1 VIRKSD
7 YLRDKNAG
15 FVPIGQTVSM
25 VAEWYLKIQLKM
37 WLKDEK
43 TAYLLHPFTTYARQK
58 WSSRLQR
65 RYRQVV
71 LLLNPCR

>member
-25 VAEWYLKIQLKM
+25 VAEWYLKIQLKKCV
-37 WLKDEK
+37 LKMRK
-43 TAYLLHPFTTYARQK
+43 HLICCIPALHLLGRNGVPG
-58 WSSRLQR
+58 
-65 RYRQVV
+65 
-71 LLLNPCR
+71 